1 MPLSQSPLTMK
12 PDSIQFK
19 GGQPPENQKQQE
31 KSCCWFLIANIR
43 NEKEQN
49 KRLNKVRQ
57 NRL

>member
-1 MPLSQSPLTMK
+1 ME

-19 GGQPPENQKQQE
+19 GGQPLKNQKQQQ